1 MWSKLLC
8 ALPFVL
14 FLVAYPGESAEINVA
29 AKPNVDV
36 ASELLNAWKEG
47 CAATM
52 ASTIVIPK
60 GTYPM
65 TQVVLAGP
73 CKAPIELQILGT
85 LEAPSDDKTLD
96 TSKEWLTVQ
105 YVDGFT
111 LTGGGIF
118 DGQGTAT
125 WEHND
130 CKKTKS
136 CNLLPNN
143 LSFNFLTN
151 SLIRTIVS
159 LDSKLFHVHVLG
171 GKNITFDHLLIKAPG
186 TSHYTD
192 GIHVAKATDVTI
204 MNSIIGTGDDCI
216 SVGDGTQNLVIKG
229 VVCGPGHGISINV
242 GKAPGEE
249 PVKGVHVQD
258 CKFIGTDNGLRIITW
273 PNSQPGEISDVHYEH
288 IEMEDVDNPI
298 LIDQEYCPHRKC
310 PKDKENQKPSQV
322 KISKVS
328 YKKITG
334 ASGTDVAVSFT
345 CSSAVPCEG
354 VEVSDI
360 NLTFNGAP
368 AKSICSNIK
377 PVSSGKI
384 VPPLCT

>member
-1 MWSKLLC
+1 MVTKHFILQENEPNEIYFHEIDLL
-8 ALPFVL
+8 LL
-14 FLVAYPGESAEINVA
+14 FFSI
-29 AKPNVDV
+29 
-36 ASELLNAWKEG
+36 S
-47 CAATM
+47 M
-52 ASTIVIPK
+52 
-60 GTYPM
+60 
-65 TQVVLAGP
+65 Q
-73 CKAPIELQILGT
+73 
-85 LEAPSDDKTLD
+85 
-96 TSKEWLTVQ
+96 
-105 YVDGFT
+105 
-111 LTGGGIF
+111 
-118 DGQGTAT
+118 
-125 WEHND
+125 
-130 CKKTKS
+130 
-136 CNLLPNN
+136 N

-310 PKDKENQKPSQV
+310 PKDKEVHTACFTPMSQI
-322 KISKVS
+322 KLRFNN
-328 YKKITG
+328 T
-334 ASGTDVAVSFT
+334 F
-345 CSSAVPCEG
+345 
-354 VEVSDI
+354 
-360 NLTFNGAP
+360 LTTYDF
-368 AKSICSNIK
+368 IH
-377 PVSSGKI
+377 
-384 VPPLCT
+384 